1 MEWQLPARGYPPLH
15 LRLNRNVS
23 KDWKPEQR
31 FFPNLGKFHGQFF
44 QASEKSSSSFP
55 RFGKVPRVEPRESAM
70 TEKCSSKKCGCGGGT
85 RRDFVKLMGAGAAA
99 AVAARLPV
107 MAGPFS
113 RADFARLVPEDKKLD
128 PAWVKSLFERGM
140 PEILRGANLK
150 YVGMPVGGLCSGQ
163 LYLGGDGKLW
173 HWDLF
178 NQHQSTGAGH
188 YAKPPEPDYPLEQS
202 FVLRIGGKTIALDRT
217 GFSDI
222 SFRGEYPIG
231 RVEYRDAAVPLTVKL
246 EAFSPFIPLNT
257 DDSSLPATV
266 MQFTLTNTSAA
277 PVEAALVGTLENAVL
292 LNHRNVPGL
301 RRNRVIAG
309 SGYTF
314 LECSAE
320 KSNVPAA
327 PKRPDVV
334 FEDWNKDTYAGWQV
348 EGTAFG
354 SGPIKKA
361 AIPGYQGDVG
371 GDTERVANSH
381 ACAPGKDVG
390 SRDGALGKL
399 TSAVFKI
406 ERNYI
411 TLWVGGGNHKGKTC
425 VNLLVGGKVVQ
436 SVTGKANNKMEL
448 THFDVSKL
456 AGQGAQLEIV
466 DAQKGPWGNIGVG
479 RIKFSDQM
487 GAAVPFEKLPDLGTL
502 GLALLG
508 APAEISSGEAA
519 KPLSDKLSGELG
531 RKLMLAAGQS
541 ATVTFVLTWH
551 FPNLAIKGAREG
563 GRFYA
568 TKFADAAAVAKYVA
582 DHFERLATATR
593 LWRDVWYDSTL
604 PYWFLDRTQLNISI
618 LATSTCYRFAS
629 GRFWAWE
636 GVGCCAGTCAH
647 VWHYA
652 HAMARQFPE
661 LERILREQTDFGLA
675 LQPDGAIHFRGE
687 NNNIPAIDAQAGSI
701 LRALREHQMS
711 GDDAFLKRIWPGV
724 KRATDWL
731 IAKDEDGDGIIVN
744 NQHNT
749 LDTDWFGPVA
759 WLSGLYLA
767 ALAAAAVL
775 ADELGDAAYAAKCR
789 SILERGQ
796 QKIVAD
802 LFDGEYFFN
811 RVDSQHLDAIN
822 SGTGCEID
830 QVMGQSWAFQ
840 VGLPRVLPEQ
850 ETRIALRSL
859 WKYNFSPDIGPYRE
873 YYKPGRWY
881 AMAGEA
887 GLLMCSF
894 PRSDWDYAQAK
905 GKGPEWA
912 AGYFNECMNG
922 FEYQV
927 AGHMVW
933 ENMLLEGFA
942 IARALH
948 DRYHASR
955 RNPWNEIECG
965 DHYARSMASYGVFLA
980 ACGFAYHGPKGHL
993 GFAPRITPENFKA
1006 PFTTAA
1012 GWGTYAQQAQGTRFK
1027 SQVALKWGTLRIK
1040 TLALAVPKH
1049 LLGTPVKVGVG
1060 GRAITATSSPQ
1071 NDRLLLTLAPEVTLA
1086 AGETLAVNVG

>member
-1 MEWQLPARGYPPLH
+1 
-15 LRLNRNVS
+15 
-23 KDWKPEQR
+23 
-31 FFPNLGKFHGQFF
+31 
-44 QASEKSSSSFP
+44 
-55 RFGKVPRVEPRESAM
+55 
-70 TEKCSSKKCGCGGGT
+70 
-85 RRDFVKLMGAGAAA
+85 
-99 AVAARLPV
+99 
-107 MAGPFS
+107 
-113 RADFARLVPEDKKLD
+113 
-128 PAWVKSLFERGM
+128 
-140 PEILRGANLK
+140 
-150 YVGMPVGGLCSGQ
+150 
-163 LYLGGDGKLW
+163 
-173 HWDLF
+173 
-178 NQHQSTGAGH
+178 
-188 YAKPPEPDYPLEQS
+188 
-202 FVLRIGGKTIALDRT
+202 TIALDRT
-217 GFSDI
+217 GFSDV

-231 RVEYRDAAVPLTVKL
+231 RVEYRAATVPLVVKL

-292 LNHRNVPGL
+292 LNHRTAAGT
-301 RRNRVIAG
+301 RRNRVLAG

-320 KSNVPAA
+320 KANAPAA

-334 FEDWNKDTYAGWQV
+334 FEDWNKDTYVGWQV

-354 SGPIKKA
+354 SGPIKKS
-361 AIPGYQGDVG
+361 AIPSYQGDVG

-381 ACAPGKDVG
+381 ACAPGGNVG
-390 SRDGALGKL
+390 GRDGALGKL
-399 TSAVFKI
+399 ISSTFKI
-406 ERNYI
+406 ERDYI
-411 TLWVGGGNHKGKTC
+411 VFWIGGGNHKGKTC
-425 VNLLVGGKVVQ
+425 LNLVVNGKVAQ
-436 SVTGKANNKMEL
+436 SATGQANNKMEL
-448 THFDVSKL
+448 AHFDVRKL
-456 AGQGAQLEIV
+456 AGQEAHLEIV
-466 DAQKGPWGNIGVG
+466 DDQKGPWGNIGVG
-479 RIKFSDQM
+479 RIKFSDQV
-487 GAAVPFEKLPDLGTL
+487 GAPVPFEKLPDLGTL

-519 KPLSDKLSGELG
+519 KPVSDKLSGELG
-531 RKLMLAAGQS
+531 RKLTLAAGQS
-541 ATVTFVLTWH
+541 AAVTFVLAWH
-551 FPNLAIKGAREG
+551 FPNLVIKGAREG
-563 GRFYA
+563 GRFYSV
-568 TKFADAAAVAKYVA
+568 KFADAAAVAKYIA
-582 DHFERLATATR
+582 ENFERLAAATR

-604 PYWFLDRTQLNISI
+604 PFWFLDRTQLNTSI
-618 LATSTCYRFAS
+618 LATSTCFRFAS

-701 LRALREHQMS
+701 LRTLREHQMS
-711 GDDAFLKRIWPGV
+711 GDDAFLKRVWPGV

-731 IAKDEDGDGIIVN
+731 IAKDEDGDGIIVS

-767 ALAAAAVL
+767 ALAAAA
-775 ADELGDAAYAAKCR
+775 AMGDEVGDAAYAEKCR
-789 SILERGQ
+789 AILVRGQ
-796 QKIVAD
+796 KKIVSD
-802 LFDGEYFFN
+802 LFDGEYFLN
-811 RVDSQHLDAIN
+811 KVDAKHLDSIN

-830 QVMGQSWAFQ
+830 QVMGQSWTWQ
-840 VGLPRVLPEQ
+840 VGLPRVLPEK
-850 ETRIALRSL
+850 ETRAALQSL
-859 WKYNFSPDIGPYRE
+859 WKYNFSPDVGPYRE
-873 YYKPGRWY
+873 HYKSGRWY

-894 PRSDWDYAQAK
+894 PRNDWDYEQARGK
-905 GKGPEWA
+905 GKAEWA

-942 IARALH
+942 VTRALH

-955 RNPWNEIECG
+955 RNPWNEVECG

-980 ACGFAYHGPKGHL
+980 ACGFEYHGPKGHL

-1012 GWGTYAQQAQGTRFK
+1012 GWGTYEQQSQISNFK
-1027 SQVALKWGTLRIK
+1027 SQIALKWGALRLR
-1040 TLALAVPKH
+1040 TLALELPEKARASFVRVQ
-1049 LLGTPVKVGVG
+1049 LDGVKVGAQLKQD
-1060 GRAITATSSPQ
+1060 GR
-1071 NDRLLLTLAPEVTLA
+1071 RLLIMLDAEARLRAGQSLEVS
-1086 AGETLAVNVG
+1086 V

>member
-1 MEWQLPARGYPPLH
+1 
-15 LRLNRNVS
+15 
-23 KDWKPEQR
+23 
-31 FFPNLGKFHGQFF
+31 
-44 QASEKSSSSFP
+44 
-55 RFGKVPRVEPRESAM
+55 M
-70 TEKCSSKKCGCGGGT
+70 TETCSGKQCACGGST
-85 RRDFVKLMGAGAAA
+85 RRDFVKLLGAGAAA

-107 MAGPFS
+107 MAGPFT
-113 RADFARLVPEDKKLD
+113 RADFSRLVPEDKKLD
-128 PAWVKSLFERGM
+128 PAWVKALFERGA
-140 PEILRGANLK
+140 PEVLRGANLK

-188 YAKPPEPDYPLEQS
+188 YAKPPDPDYPLEQN
-202 FVLRIGGKTIALDRT
+202 FALRIGAKTSALDRS

-231 RVEYRDAAVPLTVKL
+231 RVEYRDAAVPLAVQL
-246 EAFSPFIPLNT
+246 EAFSPFIPLST
-257 DDSSLPATV
+257 DDSSLPATI
-266 MQFTLTNTSAA
+266 MQFTLINTSAA

-292 LNHRNVPGL
+292 LYHRNAAGT
-301 RRNRVIAG
+301 RRNRVLTG
-309 SGYTF
+309 HGYTL

-320 KSNVPAA
+320 KSGAPAA
-327 PKRPDVV
+327 PARPDIV

-354 SGPIKKA
+354 SGPVKKS
-361 AIPGYQGDVG
+361 AIPSYQGDVG

-381 ACAPGKDVG
+381 ACAPGNTVG
-390 SRDGALGKL
+390 GRDGALGKL
-399 TSAVFKI
+399 ISSAFKI
-406 ERNYI
+406 ERAFI
-411 TLWVGGGNHKGKTC
+411 SFWIGGGNHKGKTC
-425 VNLLVGGKVVQ
+425 LNLVVNGKVAQ
-436 SVTGKANNKMEL
+436 SATGPANNKM
-448 THFDVSKL
+448 TPAFFDVRKL
-456 AGQGAQLEIV
+456 AGQEAHIEIV
-466 DAQKGPWGNIGVG
+466 DDQKGPWGNIGVG
-479 RIKFSDQM
+479 KISFSDQA
-487 GAAVPFEKLPDLGTL
+487 GTPVAFEKLSDLGTL

-508 APAEISSGEAA
+508 TPAEVSSGDAA
-519 KPLSDKLSGELG
+519 KPVGEKLTGELG
-531 RKLMLAAGQS
+531 RKLTLAPGQS
-541 ATVTFVLTWH
+541 AVVTFVLAWH
-551 FPNLAIKGAREG
+551 FPNLVIKGAREG

-568 TKFADAAAVAKYVA
+568 TKFADAAAVARYVA
-582 DHFERLATATR
+582 ENCERLAAATR
-593 LWRDVWYDSTL
+593 LWRDTWYDATL
-604 PYWFLDRTQLNISI
+604 PYWFLDRTQLNTSI
-618 LATSTCYRFAS
+618 LATSTCFRFAS

-652 HAMARQFPE
+652 HAMGRQFPE

-701 LRALREHQMS
+701 LRALREHQTS
-711 GDDAFLKRIWPGV
+711 GDNAFLKRVWPGV

-731 IAKDEDGDGIIVN
+731 IAKDADGDGIIES

-767 ALAAAAVL
+767 ALQAAAAL
-775 ADELGDAAYAAKCR
+775 ADEMGDSAYAGKCR
-789 SILERGQ
+789 DILARGQ
-796 QKIVAD
+796 KKIVAD
-802 LFDGEYFFN
+802 LFDGEYFYN
-811 RVDSQHLDAIN
+811 KVDPQHLDSIN

-830 QVMGQSWAFQ
+830 QVMGQSWAWQ
-840 VGLPRVLPEQ
+840 VGLPRVTPEK
-850 ETRIALRSL
+850 ETRAALQSL
-859 WKYNFSPDIGPYRE
+859 WKYNFSPDVGPYRE
-873 YYKPGRWY
+873 HYKSGRWY

-894 PRSDWDYAQAK
+894 PRKDWDYEQARGK
-905 GKGPEWA
+905 GKAEWA

-942 IARALH
+942 VTRALH

-955 RNPWNEIECG
+955 RNPWNEVECG

-980 ACGFAYHGPKGHL
+980 ACGFEYHGPRGHL

-1006 PFTTAA
+1006 PFTAA
-1012 GWGTYAQQAQGTRFK
+1012 EGWGTFSQQAQSSNFK
-1027 SQVALKWGTLRIK
+1027 AQVSLRWGKLRLL
-1040 TLALAVPKH
+1040 TLALAVPKQLH
-1049 LLGTPVKVGVG
+1049 GAPIKVSAA
-1060 GRAITATSSPQ
+1060 GRTIAATTTSA
-1071 NDRLLLTLAPEVTLA
+1071 DGRLLLKFAQDIALA
-1086 AGETLAVNVG
+1086 AGESLTVEIG